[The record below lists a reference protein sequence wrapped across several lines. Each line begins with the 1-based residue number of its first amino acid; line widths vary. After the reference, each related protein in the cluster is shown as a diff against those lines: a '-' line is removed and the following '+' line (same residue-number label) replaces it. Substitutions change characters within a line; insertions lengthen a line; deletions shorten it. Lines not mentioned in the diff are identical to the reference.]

1 MAIVY
6 RRSIPKRMYN
16 FFVFSAVFHVSI
28 FFFLGTRKSSTSNLF
43 ISEVSYEEETQSA
56 GPESVNPQS
65 RVGYLIPPSNLQN
78 MVQSVEGT
86 GTGGSPDGSEFGL
99 GGDAASQEIVDINA
113 KIDRSQAEI
122 NLDRFDEGDEGA
134 MAVVRIASKNG
145 GGVKSTDEI
154 LAEKPLSLAKNLPRG
169 TGGMGSGGTIRPN
182 PGAGVQS
189 TAPTLTI
196 DKNVPIASKPTTT
209 IGKKIDAQ
217 VETKLKTEG
226 TGTQISLAGPI
237 AGRDILRKNLP
248 QYPSWCQSRGISGV
262 VKIRIWVNPGGQVRE
277 GSLVDVSSGY
287 PDLDQAVI
295 NAVRSWL
302 FAPLPP
308 MVQQEAQWGVITFRF
323 VLG

>member
-6 RRSIPKRMYN
+6 RRTIPKRMYN
-16 FFVFSAVFHVSI
+16 FFVFSAVFHCSI
-28 FFFLGTRKSSTSNLF
+28 FLFLGTRKSSTSGLF
-43 ISEVSYEEETQSA
+43 ISEVSYEEETQTS

-65 RVGYLIPPSNLQN
+65 RMGYLIPPSNFQN
-78 MVQSVEGT
+78 MGVEGT

-99 GGDAASQEIVDINA
+99 GGDATSQEIVDINA

-134 MAVVRIASKNG
+134 MAVVRIASKG
-145 GGVKSTDEI
+145 AGGVKSTDEI

-169 TGGMGSGGTIRPN
+169 TGGTGSGGTIRPN
-182 PGAGVQS
+182 PGAGG
-189 TAPTLTI
+189 TASAPQLKI
-196 DKNVPIASKPTTT
+196 DKTVPIASKPTTT
-209 IGKKIDAQ
+209 IGQKIDAK

-277 GSLVDVSSGY
+277 GSLVEVSSGY

-295 NAVRSWL
+295 NAVRAWL
-302 FAPLPP
+302 FAPLPSS
-308 MVQQEAQWGVITFRF
+308 VQQEAQWGVITFRF

>member
-16 FFVFSAVFHVSI
+16 FFVFSAVFHCSL
-28 FFFLGTRKSSTSNLF
+28 FFFLGTRKSSSSGLF
-43 ISEVSYEEETQSA
+43 ISEVSYEDETQSA
-56 GPESVNPQS
+56 GPESVNPQN
-65 RVGYLIPPSNLQN
+65 RVGYLIPPTNLQDIG
-78 MVQSVEGT
+78 GT

-99 GGDAASQEIVDINA
+99 GTEATSQEVVDINA

-182 PGAGVQS
+182 PGAGIQS
-189 TAPTLTI
+189 GSPQLTI
-196 DKNVPIASKPTTT
+196 DKTVPIASKPTST
-209 IGKKIDAQ
+209 IGKKVDAQ

-277 GSLVDVSSGY
+277 GSLVEVSSGY

-302 FAPLPP
+302 FAPLPA